1 MPNLER
7 TLVIIKP
14 DAVNRGLV
22 GEIIHRFERKGLD
35 IVGIKMKYLQDKELK
50 EHYAHHKGKP
60 FFKNLVDFMK
70 HAPSILMVVEGVGAI
85 EAVRFLA
92 GSTYGLEAD
101 PGTIRGDFSMSKSNN
116 IVHAS
121 DSVEN
126 AQVEIKRFFNKD
138 EIFTYKRIDW
148 QEVYSLEEQS
158 I

>member
-14 DAVNRGLV
+14 DAVNRGLI

-35 IVGIKMKYLQDKELK
+35 IVGIKMRHLQDKELE

-60 FFKNLVDFMK
+60 FFKDLVNFMK
-70 HAPSILMVVEGVGAI
+70 HAPSILMVVEGVRAI

-121 DSVEN
+121 DSAEN

-138 EIFTYKRIDW
+138 EIFTYKRVDW
-148 QEVYSLEEQS
+148 QEVYNLEEQS